1 MPPIGFFA
9 PNAMTEEASLPP
21 PPPPPLPTLPLPPVL
36 TPPPPPPPPTTLV
49 LRFLFANEAARV
61 ELEVPDTTTVPDLK
75 TLLLTAWPD
84 GLQRTTKRARP
95 RGAPSPRRHRG
106 RTPSA
111 HCPLACTRRAL
122 AAAVASQLQLLAFG
136 KFCAD
141 SSSLTR
147 LPRFDWPTPV
157 SCRGVVCRAPW
168 RPTRQRPTFA
178 RVPFSCAYSS
188 PAPADTGYGVALAVA
203 SSCRSGGG

>member
-1 MPPIGFFA
+1 
-9 PNAMTEEASLPP
+9 MTEEASLPP
-21 PPPPPLPTLPLPPVL
+21 PPPPTPPTLPPPPVL

-111 HCPLACTRRAL
+111 HCP
-122 AAAVASQLQLLAFG
+122 
-136 KFCAD
+136 
-141 SSSLTR
+141 
-147 LPRFDWPTPV
+147 
-157 SCRGVVCRAPW
+157 
-168 RPTRQRPTFA
+168 
-178 RVPFSCAYSS
+178 S
-188 PAPADTGYGVALAVA
+188 PAPAAPSQRPWQASYSCWRSASFAPIALH
-203 SSCRSGGG
+203 